1 MSRLLL
7 LRHARAAWAE
17 PGMRDFDRPLDAT
30 GRADADAMGAVMA
43 REGVVPERVIC
54 SSARRARETWDA
66 VMRHVPVTDTI
77 VTDQLYITDATGYLN
92 FIRDNDAVDSL
103 LIVGHNPM
111 IEDVCFALA
120 RDGRDEATGARAN
133 GFPTCGLAVIDFDG
147 GFGVVAPSR
156 GFLEAFYTPIA

>member
-1 MSRLLL
+1 
-7 LRHARAAWAE
+7 
-17 PGMRDFDRPLDAT
+17 MRDFDRPLDAT